1 MIRFYVLMIKQEKMT
16 IDGVP
21 ALWQQD
27 VKKELD
33 KQEGEQR

>member
-1 MIRFYVLMIKQEKMT
+1 MILFYVLMIKTKKMT

-21 ALWQQD
+21 ALWKQD